1 MHVAHHHM
9 QVLKYS
15 EADVARILE
24 AALAK
29 EREKVQTFVVSA
41 TKKGFQHALLVKLYV
56 SLVRITGCSIRVCIY
71 CIHRNCARR

>member
-1 MHVAHHHM
+1 M

-41 TKKGFQHALLVKLYV
+41 TKKRLQHTLLVKLFV
-56 SLVRITGCSIRVCIY
+56 AL
-71 CIHRNCARR
+71 